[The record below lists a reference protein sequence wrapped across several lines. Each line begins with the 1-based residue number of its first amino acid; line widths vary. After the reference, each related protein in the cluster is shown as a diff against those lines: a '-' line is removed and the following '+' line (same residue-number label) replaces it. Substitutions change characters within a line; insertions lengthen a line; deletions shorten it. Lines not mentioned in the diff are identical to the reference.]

1 MNKHDHTP
9 LIPVVLSGGSG
20 SRLWPLS
27 REHYPKQFL
36 PLVGDNT
43 LLQDT
48 VGRVAGFAGVAEPI
62 IVCNEAHRF
71 LVAEQ
76 MQNIGQPTQS
86 IILEPVG
93 KNTAPAVAVA
103 ALQALKQNDNPVLMV
118 LPADHIIRDVEA
130 LEAAVSEGYELAG
143 KGKLITFGIVPSNP
157 ETGYGYIE
165 TGKEISASNTFEV
178 KQFVEK
184 PDQKTALNYVSVGN
198 YLWNSGM
205 FMFQARQYLQELELY
220 EPDMFAACQKALN
233 DAVHDLDFSRLNKQA
248 FEASPANS
256 IDYAVFEKTLNA
268 AVIPLAAGWSDVGS
282 WSSLWEACDKD
293 EHGNVKTGETL
304 PFDTQGSYLYSSGRL
319 VTTMGIKDSIVVETA
334 DAVLVAD
341 KNRAQEVKSI
351 VNLLQN
357 GDCLRSVLH
366 RKVFRP
372 WGSYDCVD
380 QGDRFQVKRIIVKP
394 GATLSLQMHNH
405 RAEHWVV
412 VKGTARVTKGDE
424 VLMLEENQSTFIPLG
439 VKHRLENTGSISLE
453 IIEIQ
458 SGSYLGED
466 DIVRF
471 EDMYGRE

>member
-1 MNKHDHTP
+1 MTNKNTTP

-48 VGRVAGFAGVAEPI
+48 VSRVAGFAGVAEPI

-143 KGKLITFGIVPSNP
+143 KGKLITFGIVPSSP

-165 TGKEISASNTFEV
+165 TGKEISASNAFEV

-184 PDQKTALNYVSVGN
+184 PDQQTALNYVSGGN

-233 DAVHDLDFSRLNKQA
+233 DAVHDLDFTRLNKQA

-293 EHGNVKTGETL
+293 EHGNVNTGETL
-304 PFDTQGSYLYSSGRL
+304 PLDTQGSYLYSSGRL
-319 VTTMGIKDSIVVETA
+319 IATMGIKDSIVVETA

-341 KNRAQEVKSI
+341 K
-351 VNLLQN
+351 
-357 GDCLRSVLH
+357 
-366 RKVFRP
+366 
-372 WGSYDCVD
+372 
-380 QGDRFQVKRIIVKP
+380 
-394 GATLSLQMHNH
+394 
-405 RAEHWVV
+405 
-412 VKGTARVTKGDE
+412 
-424 VLMLEENQSTFIPLG
+424 
-439 VKHRLENTGSISLE
+439 
-453 IIEIQ
+453 
-458 SGSYLGED
+458 
-466 DIVRF
+466 
-471 EDMYGRE
+471 